1 MRHKNMYQDEEYVS
15 KVTGRNI
22 LSPRES
28 QEPQIHTIITRQI
41 LWKNVFLCLGLC
53 VACILGIF
61 LIKKIFFIPI
71 ISPIVDD
78 NSIQK
83 KVSDPLGPRAFLFL
97 GYGGGKH
104 EGGLLTDTMILARV
118 YPREKKVIL
127 FSLPRDVLVSLPV
140 KKDVFKDEK
149 INAAYAI
156 GTDDRNFPDKPK
168 SYTGQGG
175 GGRMA
180 KDIVG
185 AVVGFPIDQ
194 FVSLNFE
201 GFIRAIDTFG
211 GLDISVPSTFTDE
224 FYPIEGKEKETCGRS
239 EEDIRLLSASVS
251 GYPLEQA
258 FTCRFE
264 KLEFTKGITHMDGK
278 TSLSFVRSRHSE
290 QNGGDFGRSLRQQS
304 LLKALRQK
312 IGSLGLSTKLYETAK
327 SLKGSLDTDITLLQS
342 AQFLTLFG
350 DITKYEISSV
360 VLGEN
365 NVFIPSFSKTGQ
377 YVYIPKDNSNSFES
391 VHAFIASESA
401 RIRLASSSAIAK

>member
-1 MRHKNMYQDEEYVS
+1 MYQDEEDES
-15 KVTGRNI
+15 KKKGRTI
-22 LSPRES
+22 FSQGDS
-28 QEPQIHTIITRQI
+28 QELQAHKIINRQI
-41 LWKNVFLCLGLC
+41 LWKNVFLCIVVC
-53 VACILGIF
+53 VGCILGIF
-61 LIKKIFFIPI
+61 IIQKLFFIPI

-78 NSIQK
+78 SSKLK
-83 KVSDPLGPRAFLFL
+83 KISDPLGPRAFLFL
-97 GYGGGKH
+97 GYGGGNH
-104 EGGLLTDTMILARV
+104 EGGLLTDTMIVARV

-127 FSLPRDVLVSLPV
+127 FSLPRDILVSLPI
-140 KKDVFKDEK
+140 KKDAFKEEK

-175 GGRMA
+175 GGWMA

-185 AVVGFPIDQ
+185 SVVGFPIDQ
-194 FVSLNFE
+194 YVSLNFD
-201 GFIRAIDTFG
+201 GFIRAIDSFG
-211 GLDISVPSTFTDE
+211 GLDILVPSTFTDE
-224 FYPIEGKEKETCGRS
+224 FYPIEGKEKESCGKS
-239 EEDIRLLSASVS
+239 EEDIRLLSATVS

-258 FTCRFE
+258 FSCRFE
-264 KLEFTKGITHMDGK
+264 KLEFTKGMTHMDGK

-290 QNGGDFGRSLRQQS
+290 QNGGDYGRSLRQQS

-312 IGSLGLSTKLYETAK
+312 IVSLGLSTKMYETANT
-327 SLKGSLDTDITLLQS
+327 LKGSLDTDITLLQS

-377 YVYIPKDNSNSFES
+377 YVYIPKGKSDTFEG

-401 RIRLASSSAIAK
+401 RLTATNSAGMR